1 MRYAEAGPG
10 LSAEGSPAKEP
21 AISTSVLG
29 VIVFIM
35 AEMMFFLGLISA
47 FMISKANAV
56 EWPPIDQPRLPI
68 GATAFNTAILMVSGV
83 TMYLTGRVFHREGF
97 SDKSRKLFLLTL
109 GLGTFFVLFQ
119 GFEWVRILSA
129 GLTMQ
134 SSAYGA
140 FFYLIIGAH
149 AVHAVGSIIAQLRLF
164 FKFRSGILKEQS
176 FRAGQTFWY
185 FVVGVW
191 PVLYYLVYLD

>member
-1 MRYAEAGPG
+1 MRYAEAGIHG
-10 LSAEGSPAKEP
+10 EGSSFREP
-21 AISTSVLG
+21 ALSNSVLG

-56 EWPPIDQPRLPI
+56 EWPPVDQPRLPI
-68 GATAFNTAILMVSGV
+68 AATAFNSIVLLASGV
-83 TMYLTGRVFHREGF
+83 TMYLTGRVFQREGF
-97 SDKSRKLFLLTL
+97 GDKSKMLFLVTL
-109 GLGTFFVLFQ
+109 GLGTFFVVFQ
-119 GFEWVRILSA
+119 GVEWARILSQ
-129 GLTMQ
+129 GLTLQ
-134 SSAYGA
+134 SSSYGA

-149 AVHAVGSIIAQLRLF
+149 AVHAIGSIVAQLRLYL
-164 FKFRSGILKEQS
+164 KFRKGTLRLQS

-191 PVLYYLVYLD
+191 PILYVLVYLG

>member
-1 MRYAEAGPG
+1 MRYAEAG
-10 LSAEGSPAKEP
+10 LSAEGGSSKEP
-21 AISTSVLG
+21 IFSNSVLG
-29 VIVFIM
+29 VIIFIM
-35 AEMMFFLGLISA
+35 AEVMFFLGLISA

-56 EWPPIDQPRLPI
+56 EWPPVGQPRLPVE
-68 GATAFNTAILMVSGV
+68 ATAFNTAILLLSGV
-83 TMYLTGRVFHREGF
+83 TMYLTGRAFDREGF
-97 SDKSRKLFLLTL
+97 SSKSKMLFLVTL
-109 GLGTFFVLFQ
+109 GLGTFFVVFQ
-119 GFEWVRILSA
+119 GFEWARILSD

-134 SSAYGA
+134 SGNYGA

-149 AVHAVGSIIAQLRLF
+149 AIHAVGSLIAQGRLFWKFRKGTLRL
-164 FKFRSGILKEQS
+164 QS

>member
-1 MRYAEAGPG
+1 MRYAEAGIAG
-10 LSAEGSPAKEP
+10 EGSSVKEP
-21 AISTSVLG
+21 ALSNSVLG

-47 FMISKANAV
+47 FMISKANAL

-68 GATAFNTAILMVSGV
+68 GATAFNTAVLLLSGV
-83 TMYLTGRVFHREGF
+83 AMYLTGRVFERESF
-97 SDKSRKLFLLTL
+97 SEKSKRLFLLSL
-109 GLGTFFVLFQ
+109 GLGTFFVVFQ
-119 GFEWVRILSA
+119 GFEWVRILGQ

-149 AVHAVGSIIAQLRLF
+149 AIHAVGSLVAQVRLF
-164 FKFRSGILKEQS
+164 LLFRRGALRMQS